1 MMFAMMRTGA
11 LAAPA
16 PAVGGIPRTRAAKS
30 AAAGPSHRALLNTR
44 RAAMRVTSAHRGIAP
59 RGRAVVRRAA
69 ESSGAEASPED
80 SAEASKKAAVELAAV
95 LEAIAS
101 EREALIETEMEQR
114 QKETKALE
122 SQEDLELVATKQA
135 QLAATAWEEH
145 AEAEEAVARC
155 MAKSDASVEAM
166 GQAEMLVTEIKAKMS
181 ILEIAVAAECAEDD
195 IPCVDDA
202 IEAAGGAEKETE

>member
-16 PAVGGIPRTRAAKS
+16 VRTRASKKN

-69 ESSGAEASPED
+69 ESSGET
-80 SAEASKKAAVELAAV
+80 AAVELAAV

-155 MAKSDASVEAM
+155 MAKSEDRKSV
-166 GQAEMLVTEIKAKMS
+166 V
-181 ILEIAVAAECAEDD
+181 
-195 IPCVDDA
+195 
-202 IEAAGGAEKETE
+202 